1 MTRNSQR
8 TTLSA
13 TLKPY
18 DQVRVIAIR
27 HDRFVGQPVFFK
39 RHPQIGDVAV
49 VVETHQAGRAF
60 EVECSDPASGETIW
74 LDAMYVDELATC
86 ES

>member
-1 MTRNSQR
+1 M
-8 TTLSA
+8 SA
-13 TLKPY
+13 TLKPH

-27 HDRFVGQPVFFK
+27 HDRFADQPVFFI

-49 VVETHQAGRAF
+49 VVEIHQAGHAF
-60 EVECSDPASGETIW
+60 EVECSDPASGETLW
-74 LDAMYVDELATC
+74 LDAMYVDELAAF